1 MTTPHKSQFFRAQR
15 LLNYGQ
21 WLDDN
26 DQTIRALIELL
37 GDVCM
42 EWCDDDDDDCPY
54 MYKLLKISGAMNEW
68 ESNLIASRQPMDL
81 DKFDGKVVLHNRYAC
96 TEHRTTLIGQHVEV
110 EEKEKKK

>member
-1 MTTPHKSQFFRAQR
+1 MTTPHKSQFYRAQR

-37 GDVCM
+37 GEVCM
-42 EWCDDDDDDCPY
+42 EWCDDDEDDCHY
-54 MYKLLKISGAMNEW
+54 MFKLLKISGAMNEW
-68 ESNLIASRQPMDL
+68 QSNLEASRGQPMDL

-96 TEHRTTLIGQHVEV
+96 AEHRTTVIAEHVEK
-110 EEKEKKK
+110 KEKKA